1 MLDARSGNQTT
12 QPNVIQSWTNDPII
26 SPVTY
31 QELADF
37 LAVEA
42 TTPCGATDPLLPGL
56 ALSATAAVMKFSNVE
71 LVRRT
76 WHWQADR
83 FPERQAAYM
92 GLGSMP
98 AQSQWWVT
106 LPAWPLISVESV
118 TADGFEFETHSSR
131 LFVDQPEYPLTV
143 EYTAGYETADVP
155 DVYKQAI
162 MSLAA
167 FMYEHRG
174 DCDAEQAGRRS
185 GAFGILA
192 PYKRYVGGL

>member
-26 SPVTY
+26 SPVTN

-37 LAVEA
+37 LVVDV
-42 TTPCGATDPLLPGL
+42 TDPMLPGL
-56 ALSATAAVMKFSNVE
+56 AVSATEAVMKFTNVE

-83 FPERQAAYM
+83 FPERQPSYL
-92 GLGSMP
+92 GLGSSP
-98 AQSQWWVT
+98 AVPQWWIT
-106 LPAWPLISVESV
+106 LPAWPLVSVESV
-118 TADGFEFETHSSR
+118 TADDFEFEIHSSR
-131 LFVDQPEYPLTV
+131 LFVDKPEYPLTV
-143 EYTAGYETADVP
+143 EYKAGYETADVP

-162 MSLAA
+162 MMLAA
-167 FMYEHRG
+167 CMYEHRG

-185 GAFGILA
+185 GAWGILA

>member
-12 QPNVIQSWTNDPII
+12 QPNVIQSWTEDPIV
-26 SPVTY
+26 SPVTN

-42 TTPCGATDPLLPGL
+42 NDPLLSGL
-56 ALSATAAVMKFSNVE
+56 AVSATAAVMKFTNVE

-76 WHWQADR
+76 WHWVSDR
-83 FPERQAAYM
+83 FPERQSSYL
-92 GLGSMP
+92 GLGSSP
-98 AQSQWWVT
+98 AVSQWWVT
-106 LPAWPLISVESV
+106 LPAWPLVSVESA
-118 TADGFEFETHSSR
+118 TADDFEFETHSSR

-155 DVYKQAI
+155 DIYKQAI

>member
-1 MLDARSGNQTT
+1 MLDAKSGNQTT
-12 QPNVIQSWTNDPII
+12 QPNVIQSWTDEPIV
-26 SPVTY
+26 SPVTN

-37 LAVEA
+37 LAV
-42 TTPCGATDPLLPGL
+42 GATDPLLSGL
-56 ALSATAAVMKFSNVE
+56 AVSATAAVMKFVNVE

-83 FPERQAAYM
+83 YPERQAAYL
-92 GLGSMP
+92 GVGSMP

-106 LPAWPLISVESV
+106 LPAWPLVNVESV
-118 TADGFEFETHSSR
+118 TADDFEFETHSSR

-143 EYTAGYETADVP
+143 EYTAGYEAADVP

-162 MSLAA
+162 MMLAA

-174 DCDAEQAGRRS
+174 DCDATEAGRRS